1 MDTDRQRRP
10 VHEQI
15 VSLISQDPGLPRKGP
30 SVAFWQEPTH
40 PIANVQSP
48 QLPRQVDIVIVGSGI
63 TGCSVA
69 RTLLENPRL
78 HNKRIALFEA
88 RALTSGA
95 TGRNGGHLVSPS
107 AVDFAAVA
115 SLFGAEKAAEVTRFS
130 FRNLERFH
138 AYVSTLDAD
147 LQDAAEARKTQKVM
161 NFLEPTTFDHFQD
174 SLRQFSAACPE
185 LADQFKIL
193 SAEEAKVVGGDSIIP
208 RRLDQR
214 DWQSAKC
221 QEQNEANCVFQK
233 YRFKES
239 AGACEQFAGAVW
251 PYRTI
256 TGVFAKLL
264 NEHASRFSIETN
276 TPVTAVTYD
285 AERATHRRKIH
296 TPRGVVYADQVV
308 YCTNAYT
315 SHLLPQLR
323 GKVFPF
329 RGTMSTQS
337 LTPSLPNHGARHSW
351 SIYHE
356 PTYDPVTGVFTFGLY
371 YMTQNA
377 KTGDFFFGGEQQR
390 LEEILVSDDTVVPTL
405 PAQNLVSIMENTFT
419 SPTGQALKSTP
430 RRIWSGIMGFTPD
443 GMPLVGRL
451 GRRLTGRPDDGEW
464 AAVGFNGYGM
474 DKCWLVGELLGAMVA
489 GEDVTGQLPSLY
501 QITDERLDQLLAP
514 RDVPA
519 RLFRL

>member
-1 MDTDRQRRP
+1 MGAHYQRRM
-10 VHEQI
+10 VHDQI
-15 VSLISQDPGLPRKGP
+15 VSLINQDPGLPRKGP
-30 SVAFWQEPTH
+30 SVAFWQEPSH
-40 PIANVQSP
+40 PIANVQSA
-48 QLPRQVDIVIVGSGI
+48 QLPTEVEIAIVGSGI

-69 RTLLENPRL
+69 RTLLENPKLR
-78 HNKRIALFEA
+78 NKRIALFEA

-115 SLFGAEKAAEVTRFS
+115 SLFGADKAAEVTRFS

-138 AYVSTLDAD
+138 EFVSTLDPN
-147 LQDAAEARKTQKVM
+147 LQDAAEARKVQKVM
-161 NFLEPTTFDHFQD
+161 NFLEPATFEHFKD
-174 SLRQFSAACPE
+174 SLLQFSSACPE

-193 SAEEAKVVGGDSIIP
+193 SADEAK
-208 RRLDQR
+208 
-214 DWQSAKC
+214 AKYK
-221 QEQNEANCVFQK
+221 FID
-233 YRFKES
+233 S
-239 AGACEQFAGAVW
+239 AGACEQPAGAVW

-264 NEHASRFSIETN
+264 KEHASRFSIDTN
-276 TPVTAVTYD
+276 TAVTAVTYE
-285 AERATHRRKIH
+285 AGRPTHRRRVQ
-296 TPRGVVYADQVV
+296 TSRGVVYADQVV

-315 SHLLPQLR
+315 SHLLPELR

-337 LTPSLPNHGARHSW
+337 VTPSLPNHGARHSW

-356 PTYDPVTGVFTFGLY
+356 PSYDPATGTFTFGLY

-377 KTGDFFFGGEQQR
+377 KTGDFFFGGEKQR
-390 LEEILVSDDTVVPTL
+390 LEEILISDDTVVPNL

-419 SPTGQALKSTP
+419 SATGEAVKSTP

-451 GRRLTGRPDDGEW
+451 GKRLTGRPDDGEW

-474 DKCWLVGELLGAMVA
+474 DKCWLVGELLGAMIA
-489 GEDVTGQLPSLY
+489 GEDVTGQLPALY
-501 QITDERLDQLLAP
+501 QITNERLDKLMAP